1 MAKGTK
7 RLAYKNTLLA
17 IKVHSLRA
25 ANQALSKRRHA
36 KKTRIRQGGVLTG
49 EEVQD
54 ILAQE
59 EANAQIQRDEHE
71 MRGRSKEGQPA
82 VQQCGTCGETGH
94 NARTCQVE
102 VDRSSSLE
110 FN

>member
-1 MAKGTK
+1 MAKSIK
-7 RLAYKNTLLA
+7 QLAYKNTLLA
-17 IKVHSLRA
+17 VEVHSLRA
-25 ANQALSKRRHA
+25 TNQALSKRRHA

-49 EEVQD
+49 EEAQD

-59 EANAQIQRDEHE
+59 EANTQIRRDERE
-71 MRGRSKEGQPA
+71 MGGRSKEGQPA
-82 VQQCGTCGETGH
+82 MQRCGTCGETGH

-110 FN
+110 FD